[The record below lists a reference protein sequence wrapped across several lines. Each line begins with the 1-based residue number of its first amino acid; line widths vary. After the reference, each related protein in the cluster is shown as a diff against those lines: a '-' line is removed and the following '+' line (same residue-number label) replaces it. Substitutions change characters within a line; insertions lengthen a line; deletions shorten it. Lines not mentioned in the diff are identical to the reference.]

1 MSIMESN
8 GERQMLTLKRQPDRV
23 IRATDFAST
32 EFKFGFPTGWIC
44 ASISIIII
52 IIIITISKFSNL
64 IGHQQA

>member
-44 ASISIIII
+44 SSISIII